1 MSRLTSGKIRLHLEP
16 VDLHAVA
23 RRCLEAI
30 APAGHRASHDV
41 TLDGTAVWCKGDPTR
56 LEQIVNNLLENALK
70 YTPAGGRI
78 DVRAAREGGEAVL
91 RVQDSGHGIDPA
103 LLPRVFD
110 FFVQE
115 PQALDRARGGLG
127 LGLGVVR
134 HLVEL
139 HGGSVSAQSA
149 GVGQGSAFSVRL
161 PAIAPPVVT
170 AEVAPAAAAAP
181 GPCRRVLIVE
191 DNADARD
198 MLRTLL
204 ELRGHVVEEAADG
217 PGALA
222 KFQSFRPDVALVDLG
237 LPGMD
242 GYTLA
247 RAALAQ
253 AGDGRL
259 RLVAVTGY
267 GQAQD
272 RERALAAGFHRHV
285 TKPVD
290 PLALEKLVSEL

>member
-1 MSRLTSGKIRLHLEP
+1 VKVTT
-16 VDLHAVA
+16 DLV
-23 RRCLEAI
+23 
-30 APAGHRASHDV
+30 
-41 TLDGTAVWCKGDPTR
+41 GD
-56 LEQIVNNLLENALK
+56 
-70 YTPAGGRI
+70 
-78 DVRAAREGGEAVL
+78 EAVL
-91 RVQDSGHGIDPA
+91 RVHDTGKGIDPA

-139 HGGSVSAQSA
+139 HGGTVSAHS
-149 GVGQGSAFSVRL
+149 GGPDEGSEFTVRFK
-161 PAIAPPVVT
+161 AIAPPAPTGGVGGPR
-170 AEVAPAAAAAP
+170 AEEA
-181 GPCRRVLIVE
+181 GRRRRVLVVE

-204 ELRGHVVEEAADG
+204 ELKGHVVEEAADG
-217 PGALA
+217 PDALA
-222 KFQSFRPDVALVDLG
+222 KLQAFRPDVALIDVG

-247 RAALAQ
+247 QQ
-253 AGDGRL
+253 AREQPGGRDV

-272 RERALAAGFHRHV
+272 RERALAAGFDRHV

-290 PLALEKLVSEL
+290 PVALERLVSEL